1 MSFQLTPLEV
11 ILLEVT
17 GRALFA
23 FLARYR
29 GDTLWAYRQD
39 LEAYLT

>member
-1 MSFQLTPLEV
+1 MSTELIPLEV
-11 ILLEVT
+11 VLDEAT

-29 GDTLWAYRQD
+29 GDTLRAYR
-39 LEAYLT
+39 